1 MVANLFRKTNLTSW
15 ILSFVGIFLVLYFLH
30 TNPSVY
36 KEGLHYTM
44 LFALGKSC
52 VVFLLIGI
60 LFYANSK
67 NRYVNIPPFILL
79 CLPLLLLIIPGEGIQ
94 FDGLLLNVFLFLAF
108 LDISQLERAQETTKP
123 LFNISLNFTLLTF
136 FEPKLY
142 LLFSTVFVILV
153 FKKLINLR
161 AILAVFTPFLI
172 ISFLFYTLKLVC
184 NIENGWVFWEVEVLV
199 YNFNSVEFIS
209 YLGFCLFMLIQLLFS
224 NTSLRL
230 IGSNLSSL
238 FLLNLI
244 AVGVLVLLVNN
255 EGPFNFYEI
264 VLFPLIFITGLAF
277 EGRSNRQV
285 NAVTYLLLL
294 SKGFLIYTLFN

>member
-30 TNPSVY
+30 TNPSLH

-44 LFALGKSC
+44 LFAFVKSC
-52 VVFLLIGI
+52 VVFLLNGI
-60 LFYANSK
+60 LLYANSK
-67 NRYVNIPPFILL
+67 NRYVNIHCFILL
-79 CLPLLLLIIPGEGIQ
+79 CLPLLLLFIPGEGIQ

-123 LFNISLNFTLLTF
+123 LFNISLNLTLLTF
-136 FEPKLY
+136 FEPRLY
-142 LLFSTVFVILV
+142 LLFSTVFVVLV

-161 AILAVFTPFLI
+161 AILAVVTPFLVI
-172 ISFLFYTLKLVC
+172 NFLFYTLKLVY
-184 NIENGWVFWEVEVLV
+184 NIENGLVFWEVEKLV

-209 YLGFCLFMLIQLLFS
+209 YLGFCLFMFIQLLFS
-224 NTSLRL
+224 KKSLRI
-230 IGSNLSSL
+230 IGPNLSSL

-244 AVGVLVLLVNN
+244 AVGALVLLVNN
-255 EGPFNFYEI
+255 EGPFNLYEI
-264 VLFPLIFITGLAF
+264 ALCPLIFITGLAF
-277 EGRSNRQV
+277 EGWSNRQV

-294 SKGFLIYTLFN
+294 FKGVLIYALFN

>member
-30 TNPSVY
+30 TNPSLH

-44 LFALGKSC
+44 LFAFVKSC
-52 VVFLLIGI
+52 VVFLLNGI
-60 LFYANSK
+60 LLYANSK
-67 NRYVNIPPFILL
+67 NRYVNIPCFILL
-79 CLPLLLLIIPGEGIQ
+79 CLPLLLLFIPGEGIQ

-123 LFNISLNFTLLTF
+123 LFNISLNLTLLTF
-136 FEPKLY
+136 FEPRLY
-142 LLFSTVFVILV
+142 LLFSTVFVVLV

-161 AILAVFTPFLI
+161 AILAVVTPFLVI
-172 ISFLFYTLKLVC
+172 NFLFYTLKLVY
-184 NIENGWVFWEVEVLV
+184 NIENGLVFWEVEKLV

-209 YLGFCLFMLIQLLFS
+209 YLGFCLFMFIQLLFS
-224 NTSLRL
+224 KKSLRI
-230 IGSNLSSL
+230 IGPNLSSL

-244 AVGVLVLLVNN
+244 AVGALVLLVNN
-255 EGPFNFYEI
+255 EGPFNLYEI
-264 VLFPLIFITGLAF
+264 AICPLIFITGLAF
-277 EGRSNRQV
+277 EGWSNRQV

-294 SKGFLIYTLFN
+294 FKGVLIYALFN

>member
-30 TNPSVY
+30 TNPSLH

-44 LFALGKSC
+44 LFAFVKSC
-52 VVFLLIGI
+52 VVFLLNGI
-60 LFYANSK
+60 LLYANSK
-67 NRYVNIPPFILL
+67 NRYVNIPCFILL
-79 CLPLLLLIIPGEGIQ
+79 CLPLLLLFIPGEGIQ

-123 LFNISLNFTLLTF
+123 LFNISLNLTLLTF
-136 FEPKLY
+136 FEPRLY
-142 LLFSTVFVILV
+142 LLFSTVFVVLV

-161 AILAVFTPFLI
+161 AILAVVTPFLVI
-172 ISFLFYTLKLVC
+172 NFLFYTLKLVY
-184 NIENGWVFWEVEVLV
+184 NIENGLVFWEVEKLV

-209 YLGFCLFMLIQLLFS
+209 YLGFCLFMFIQLLFS
-224 NTSLRL
+224 KKSLRI
-230 IGSNLSSL
+230 IGPNLSSL

-244 AVGVLVLLVNN
+244 AVGALVLLVNN
-255 EGPFNFYEI
+255 EGPFNLYEI
-264 VLFPLIFITGLAF
+264 ALCPLIFITGLAF
-277 EGRSNRQV
+277 EGWSNRQV

-294 SKGFLIYTLFN
+294 FKGVLIYALFN

>member
-30 TNPSVY
+30 TNPSLH

-44 LFALGKSC
+44 LFAFVKSC
-52 VVFLLIGI
+52 VVFLLNGI
-60 LFYANSK
+60 LLYANSK
-67 NRYVNIPPFILL
+67 NRYVNIPSFILL
-79 CLPLLLLIIPGEGIQ
+79 CLPLLLLFIPGEGIQ

-123 LFNISLNFTLLTF
+123 LFNISLNLTLLTF
-136 FEPKLY
+136 FEPRLY
-142 LLFSTVFVILV
+142 LLFSTVFVVLV

-161 AILAVFTPFLI
+161 AILAVATPFLVI
-172 ISFLFYTLKLVC
+172 NFLFYTLKLVY
-184 NIENGWVFWEVEVLV
+184 NIENGLVFWEVEKLV

-209 YLGFCLFMLIQLLFS
+209 YLGFCLFMFIQLLFS
-224 NTSLRL
+224 KKSLRI
-230 IGSNLSSL
+230 IGPNLSSL

-244 AVGVLVLLVNN
+244 AVGALVLLVNN
-255 EGPFNFYEI
+255 EGPFNLYEI
-264 VLFPLIFITGLAF
+264 ALCPLIFITGLAF
-277 EGRSNRQV
+277 EGWSNRQV

-294 SKGFLIYTLFN
+294 FKGVLIYALFN

>member
-30 TNPSVY
+30 TNPSLH

-44 LFALGKSC
+44 LFAFVKSC
-52 VVFLLIGI
+52 VVFLLNGI
-60 LFYANSK
+60 LLYANSK
-67 NRYVNIPPFILL
+67 NRYVNIPCFILL
-79 CLPLLLLIIPGEGIQ
+79 CLPLLLLFIPGEGIQ

-123 LFNISLNFTLLTF
+123 LFNISLNLTLLTF
-136 FEPKLY
+136 FEPRLY
-142 LLFSTVFVILV
+142 LLFSTVFVVLV

-161 AILAVFTPFLI
+161 AILAVVTPFLVI
-172 ISFLFYTLKLVC
+172 NFLFYTLKLVY
-184 NIENGWVFWEVEVLV
+184 NIENGLVFWEVEKLV

-209 YLGFCLFMLIQLLFS
+209 YLGFCLFMFIQLLFS
-224 NTSLRL
+224 KKSLRT
-230 IGSNLSSL
+230 IGPNLSSL

-244 AVGVLVLLVNN
+244 AVGALVLLVNN
-255 EGPFNFYEI
+255 EGPFNLYEI
-264 VLFPLIFITGLAF
+264 AICPLIFITGLAF
-277 EGRSNRQV
+277 EGWSNRQV

-294 SKGFLIYTLFN
+294 FKGVLIYALFN